1 MPSLEEVSRL
11 HDELTRGAP
20 VLERPLAD
28 GVAGRFPAEE
38 VDMQDWRDMLKR
50 SQELRLKLRKR
61 LNQRAAR
68 CSAPAV
74 AEERQEESCETLREK
89 REAQRHRLAGADRER
104 ALRGGGAA
112 RQQEDR

>member
-1 MPSLEEVSRL
+1 MTSLL
-11 HDELTRGAP
+11 GA
-20 VLERPLAD
+20 AAG

-61 LNQRAAR
+61 LNQRTAR
-68 CSAPAV
+68 CSAPAL

-89 REAQRHRLAGADRER
+89 REALRQRRTRTSDRLAGADRER
-104 ALRGGGAA
+104 ALQGGGAA